1 MFPGVGYLT
10 FGFMAT
16 HSSRTRGEIIMDP
29 NVALQQL
36 RAAMRNGEA
45 DLAHDLFEELDEWLS
60 RGGFLPAAWNTR
72 VTESHPLPDKVDQAL
87 SELKAVIAERLAAQE
102 PAAQQQVPR

>member
-1 MFPGVGYLT
+1 
-10 FGFMAT
+10 
-16 HSSRTRGEIIMDP
+16 MDP
-29 NVALQQL
+29 NVALSQL
-36 RAAMRNGEA
+36 RAAFETGNYDEA
-45 DLAHDLFEELDEWLS
+45 YDAFENLDHWLS